1 MTFLRNITLTI
12 AMLSVI
18 NVVLSLLVTDKYRKQ
33 MQVIL
38 SIISA
43 ISIAGLLLNADFSDI
58 STITWDLNFED
69 YGTSY
74 TDKAV
79 IDELNERLAEHIH
92 SVIKENGIDVENVS
106 VKTNIDDERC
116 IFISKI
122 SLTITNEGDKEAV
135 NRIIERNVGSTEVE
149 ITVSEDV
156 NGAGIY

>member
-12 AMLSVI
+12 VILSVI

-92 SVIKENGIDVENVS
+92 SVIKENGIDVKNVS

>member
-12 AMLSVI
+12 VILSVI

-92 SVIKENGIDVENVS
+92 SVIKENGIDVKNVS
-106 VKTNIDDERC
+106 VKTNIDDERR

>member
-12 AMLSVI
+12 AILSVI

-33 MQVIL
+33 MQIIL

-92 SVIKENGIDVENVS
+92 SVIKENGIDMKNVS

-122 SLTITNEGDKEAV
+122 SLTISNEGDKEAV
-135 NRIIERNVGSTEVE
+135 NRIIERNVGSMEVE

-156 NGAGIY
+156 NGTGIY

>member
-12 AMLSVI
+12 VILSVI

-74 TDKAV
+74 ADKAV

-92 SVIKENGIDVENVS
+92 SVIKENGIDVKNVS

>member
-12 AMLSVI
+12 AILSVI

-43 ISIAGLLLNADFSDI
+43 ISITGLLLNADFSDI
-58 STITWDLNFED
+58 STITRDLNFQD
-69 YGTSY
+69 YSTSY
-74 TDKAV
+74 ADKAV
-79 IDELNERLAEHIH
+79 LDELNKSLSEHLH
-92 SVIKENGIDVENVS
+92 SVIKENGIDVKNVS

-122 SLTITNEGDKEAV
+122 SLTISNEGDKEAV
-135 NRIIERNVGSTEVE
+135 NRIIERNVGSMEVE

-156 NGAGIY
+156 NGTGIY